1 MVTGLRLQNGEIQ
14 YIENN
19 DAAVY
24 DAGEDS
30 MKWETI
36 TVDGK
41 KICFS
46 VNNEKNKITI
56 RKGTKHTG
64 WNGIAYKDLKIK
76 KSVMVAV
83 GEKLREIGIIP
94 DDYKNEDAYIWIDT
108 ELTEA
113 IAFRGSSF
121 FSTSSGGVAS
131 LYLGNTRPGSGYNMG
146 FRSAYVELETG
157 NGKTV
162 KAAEADEKEM
172 TE

>member
-1 MVTGLRLQNGEIQ
+1 M
-14 YIENN
+14 
-19 DAAVY
+19 A
-24 DAGEDS
+24 
-30 MKWETI
+30 
-36 TVDGK
+36 
-41 KICFS
+41 
-46 VNNEKNKITI
+46 
-56 RKGTKHTG
+56 
-64 WNGIAYKDLKIK
+64 
-76 KSVMVAV
+76 AV

-121 FSTSSGGVAS
+121 SNTSYGGVAS
-131 LYLGNTRPGSGYNMG
+131 LNLNNTRTDSYYNIG

-162 KAAEADEKEM
+162 KAAEADGKEM

>member
-1 MVTGLRLQNGEIQ
+1 MLE
-14 YIENN
+14 
-19 DAAVY
+19 
-24 DAGEDS
+24 
-30 MKWETI
+30 
-36 TVDGK
+36 

-64 WNGIAYKDLKIK
+64 WNGIAYKNLKIK
-76 KSVMVAV
+76 KSVMAAV
-83 GEKLREIGIIP
+83 GEKLREIGIVP

-121 FSTSSGGVAS
+121 YNTSNGGVAS
-131 LYLGNTRPGSGYNMG
+131 LSLNLTRTNGNYDIG

-162 KAAEADEKEM
+162 KAAEADGKEM